1 MKTLIVLGIL
11 AFALVGCK
19 LPGQK
24 AAFNAADDAFC
35 KTNYTT
41 KDVCEVD
48 AKCEWK
54 AREVGKEVCRAKRA

>member
-1 MKTLIVLGIL
+1 MMTDVSEVAERAKKMMADAVPAIV
-11 AFALVGCK
+11 
-19 LPGQK
+19 
-24 AAFNAADDAFC
+24 
-35 KTNYTT
+35 